1 MAAGGN
7 GRRSSFLNSGN
18 QAHQASFI
26 ETSVNPATDKII
38 TLNVSGRRFQTFEST
53 LARFP
58 ESLLGNAERRSHYY
72 RLESDEYFFDR
83 HRPSF
88 ESILYFYQSKG
99 IMARPPN
106 IPVHIYINEL
116 IFFEVGNDVIRT
128 LQEDNGL
135 KEPETKEQEPNNW
148 LFKVL
153 WQFLENPKSSRSA
166 KYFAF
171 ASVFIILIS
180 LILFIIE
187 TLPEFAPITKVEIVD
202 GVKKT
207 TKMPGKH
214 DKWLFYVNT
223 AVIVWFTVEFV
234 LRFISCPSKL
244 KFFIEVGSIID
255 FLSILPYYL
264 ALAMSSSGGGLAML
278 RVIRVLRVFKL
289 ARHSRGLQILGNTL
303 KASFN
308 ELMMLAFF
316 LAVMILIFGSCAYFA
331 EYTDEGT
338 AFKSIPASFW
348 WAIVT
353 MTTVGY
359 GDMAPK
365 TFWGQ
370 MVGSMAVVCGVL
382 TIALPVPVV
391 VSNFEYFYTKER
403 NRKKTEEARKDQERK
418 DKEITNPAFEQLS
431 GQLARRFQNLKSKLA
446 LLSSRNSPV
455 DTPRRDANKIVHEEE
470 PPDLNIGSPRDIL
483 MSDFI
488 PNGAPR
494 TFSFSD
500 SKDGDGSS
508 GGCSGGGAEGYG
520 QELANLKHRLLI
532 PNKFPSSDNVSFVS
546 TV

>member
-1 MAAGGN
+1 MAYMAASGG
-7 GRRSSFLNSGN
+7 GRRSSFLNQDN
-18 QAHQASFI
+18 QPHRNQFI
-26 ETSVNPATDKII
+26 ETSVVDPAIEKIV

-58 ESLLGNAERRSHYY
+58 ESLLGNPERRRHYY
-72 RLESDEYFFDR
+72 RAESDEFFFDR

-148 LFKVL
+148 LFKVV

-171 ASVFIILIS
+171 ASVFIIVIS
-180 LILFIIE
+180 LVLFVIE
-187 TLPEFAPITKVEIVD
+187 TLPEFAPRTTIETVD

-207 TKMPGKH
+207 TKMPSKH
-214 DKWLFYVNT
+214 DTWLFYINT

-264 ALAMSSSGGGLAML
+264 ALVLASSGGGLAML

-331 EYTDEGT
+331 EYEDEGT
-338 AFKSIPASFW
+338 QFKSIPASFW

-359 GDMAPK
+359 GDMYPK

-403 NRKKTEEARKDQERK
+403 NRKKTEEARKEQERK
-418 DKEITNPAFEQLS
+418 DENKVNTTGLDQLS
-431 GQLARRFQNLKSKLA
+431 GQVSRRFQNLKSKLA
-446 LLSSRNSPV
+446 QLSSRNSPV
-455 DTPRRDANKIVHEEE
+455 DTPRRDFNKIIVEEE
-470 PPDLNIGSPRDIL
+470 SSAGSPRDIL
-483 MSDFI
+483 MSGI
-488 PNGAPR
+488 VPNGVPR
-494 TFSFSD
+494 SFSFAD
-500 SKDGDGSS
+500 NDGDDDD
-508 GGCSGGGAEGYG
+508 EGYG
-520 QELANLKHRLLI
+520 YESMNMGHLKHRLLI
-532 PNKFPSSDNVSFVS
+532 PRKIPSSDNVSFVS